1 MYKYQQRWYNGGMNE
16 FQVLLAELRAKGW
29 TLAAIADE
37 LGITRN
43 AVDAWRS
50 GARFPSNAVAVKRE
64 LERLLNRKRIPR
76 RRRIKE
82 KAPR

>member
-1 MYKYQQRWYNGGMNE
+1 MYEYQQRSYNDCMNE
-16 FQVLLAELRAKGW
+16 VQELLAGPRAKGW

-50 GARFPSNAVAVKRE
+50 GARFPNNGCGEARTGAVAG
-64 LERLLNRKRIPR
+64 PQ
-76 RRRIKE
+76 
-82 KAPR
+82 ADT